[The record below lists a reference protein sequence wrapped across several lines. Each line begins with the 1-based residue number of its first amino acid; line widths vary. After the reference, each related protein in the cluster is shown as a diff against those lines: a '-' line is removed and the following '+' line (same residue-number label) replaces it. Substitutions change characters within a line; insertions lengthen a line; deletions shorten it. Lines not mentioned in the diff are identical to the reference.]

1 MTEDQF
7 DTFNFRAINIPDQLR
22 SLLRTAI
29 MEGRFKPG
37 DKLPS
42 EEQMAK
48 QFNVSKTVLREAL
61 GKLAAEGLIEK
72 RRGAQGGSFVAQ
84 GDSERILDVVVDCYH
99 LGGLT
104 IDEVIEYR
112 RIMEPVVIELA
123 CAKRTQENL
132 STMKANLDRCQQAIA
147 AGEIDRKGQVE
158 FHSLIAKA
166 CQNRLITSAMN
177 AALKISREFTS
188 KLRFSLEEGRED
200 FEFNRQFYDSIRKM
214 RPERGK
220 AIMKDHFE
228 RSRLLVERYQSLE
241 LEENHAISDKAKTDS
256 TKR

>member
-1 MTEDQF
+1 MTEDSF
-7 DTFNFRAINIPDQLR
+7 DNFSFRAINIPDQLR
-22 SLLRTAI
+22 NLLRTSI
-29 MEGRFKPG
+29 MDGRFNPG

-61 GKLAAEGLIEK
+61 GQLVAVGLIEK
-72 RRGAQGGSFVAQ
+72 RRGAQGGSFVAR
-84 GDSERILDVVVDCYH
+84 GNSERILDVVVDCYH

-123 CAKRTQENL
+123 CVKRSKENIEI
-132 STMKANLDRCQQAIA
+132 MEANLETCRQAIES
-147 AGEIDRKGQVE
+147 GEADRKGQVE
-158 FHSLIAKA
+158 FHSLIAQA

-188 KLRFSLEEGRED
+188 KLNLSLEEGKED
-200 FEFNRQFYDSIRKM
+200 FEFNRQFFDCIQDNEPDKATSLM
-214 RPERGK
+214 RE
-220 AIMKDHFE
+220 HFE

-241 LEENHAISDKAKTDS
+241 LGKNQAISDKTEV
-256 TKR
+256 

>member
-1 MTEDQF
+1 MTQDAFDQF
-7 DTFNFRAINIPDQLR
+7 SFRAVNIPDQLR
-22 SLLRTAI
+22 NILRTAI

-42 EEQMAK
+42 EEQMTK

-61 GKLAAEGLIEK
+61 GKLVAEGLIEK
-72 RRGAQGGSFVAQ
+72 RRGAQGGSFVSQ
-84 GDSERILDVVVDCYH
+84 GNSERILDVVVDCYH

-123 CAKRTQENL
+123 CAKRTRKNL
-132 STMKANLDRCQQAIA
+132 EIMEKNLETCRQAIES
-147 AGEIDRKGQVE
+147 GEVDRKGQVE
-158 FHSLIAKA
+158 FHSLIAQA

-177 AALKISREFTS
+177 AAIKISREFTS
-188 KLRFSLEEGRED
+188 KLKFSLEEGNID
-200 FEFNRQFYDSIRKM
+200 FEFNCQFFDCIQDNQ
-214 RPERGK
+214 PERAK
-220 AIMKDHFE
+220 SIMSDHFE

-241 LEENHAISDKAKTDS
+241 FGKNQAISDKAEK
-256 TKR
+256 